1 MLVLAVLPLPLLS
14 LVMKYITRAII
25 ASPAIPP
32 TTPPTMAPV
41 GVPEGAGTEL
51 LEVTIGAVVVG
62 EPLLPLAELWPP
74 EPLVLEGLEG
84 DNAVDCNP

>member
-51 LEVTIGAVVVG
+51 LEVTIGAVVVV
-62 EPLLPLAELWPP
+62 EPLLPLAVWPP
-74 EPLVLEGLEG
+74 TEL
-84 DNAVDCNP
+84 